1 MRSRS
6 PSIVPQE
13 ANQDTYLV
21 LDDFG
26 GRLGLAWRETDE
38 EGADREMLIR
48 DLMDEQYSSPVRIVA
63 FNTFEGWSRDV
74 TMDIADEVRRRF
86 AEYAEVPASVQQFLE
101 TAVRGRHGLW

>member
-1 MRSRS
+1 MSSPDRS
-6 PSIVPQE
+6 PSIVPL
-13 ANQDTYLV
+13 ASQDTYLV

-26 GRLGLAWRETDE
+26 GRLGRAWRETDE
-38 EGADREMLIR
+38 EGADRETLIR

-63 FNTFEGWSRDV
+63 FNTADGWSRDV

-101 TAVRGRHGLW
+101 TAVRAR